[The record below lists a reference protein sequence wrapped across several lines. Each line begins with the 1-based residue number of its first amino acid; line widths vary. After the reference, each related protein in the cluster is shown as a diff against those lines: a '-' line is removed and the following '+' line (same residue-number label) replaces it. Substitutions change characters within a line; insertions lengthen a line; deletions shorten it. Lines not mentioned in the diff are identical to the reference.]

1 MPTFY
6 KYLHG
11 RIASN
16 VVIIEFRTQIFGRVV
31 QSCHI
36 LQIQCGVYMPQIRS
50 YYFDLIPVGYFF
62 RTSWIHVNSEPTN
75 ISTTLRMTRDP
86 DRIHIIQ
93 RSLHTDRVQ
102 FYLRHVM
109 TEPWNTIS
117 TEYINTRE
125 RPTFWVLALRQNTNK
140 KKCIPLIRCLVQNS
154 KHFGE
159 IRRRVEK
166 NIVTVVRTK
175 MLSTKL

>member
-16 VVIIEFRTQIFGRVV
+16 VVMIEFRTQIFGRVV

-36 LQIQCGVYMPQIRS
+36 LQIQCGVYIHTIS
-50 YYFDLIPVGYFF
+50 FYYDLVLLRYFV

-75 ISTTLRMTRDP
+75 ISTTLRITRDT

-109 TEPWNTIS
+109 AEPWNTIS

-125 RPTFWVLALRQNTNK
+125 RPTFRVLALRQNTNN
-140 KKCIPLIRCLVQNS
+140 KKCIPLIRCSV
-154 KHFGE
+154 
-159 IRRRVEK
+159 
-166 NIVTVVRTK
+166 
-175 MLSTKL
+175 